1 MAALHR
7 PSSLRAAAATPHR
20 GVVEAATL
28 LSLYGVYEI
37 VRGRGNTTVAAARA
51 HTDDIV
57 TLERHAHVFGELGVQ
72 HAVHAL
78 PAFPALLGAAYLLLH
93 FVGTTSFIAWT
104 YRRRREHFPFV
115 RNTLIGATA
124 LALVGYVV
132 FPAAP
137 PRLAALGFSD
147 TVSSGAHV
155 NLSSNLLGSLYNPF
169 AAVPSLHFGYALLVG
184 VGMATLARRRVV
196 RIAGAIYPLVMLF
209 VIVATGNHFF
219 FDAAAGA
226 IVVLTAALVARMLS
240 VRAERVARRPAYSS
254 IVAPC

>member
-1 MAALHR
+1 
-7 PSSLRAAAATPHR
+7 
-20 GVVEAATL
+20 VVEAATL
-28 LSLYGVYEI
+28 LSLYGVYEL
-37 VRGRGNTTVAAARA
+37 VRGRGDTTLGAARA
-51 HTDDIV
+51 HTHDIV
-57 TLERHAHVFGELGVQ
+57 ALERHAHVFGERAVQ
-72 HAVHAL
+72 HAVHGL
-78 PAFPALLGAAYLLLH
+78 PAVPTLLGAAYLLLH
-93 FVGTTSFIAWT
+93 FVGTTSFIVWT
-104 YRRRREHFPFV
+104 YRRRREQFPFI

-137 PRLAALGFSD
+137 PRLSALGFSD

-169 AAVPSLHFGYALLVG
+169 AAVPSLHFGYALVVG
-184 VGMATLARRRVV
+184 VGVATLARRRAV
-196 RIAGAIYPLVMLF
+196 RIAGAFYPLVMLF

-226 IVVLTAALVARMLS
+226 MVVAIAALVARTLGR
-240 VRAERVARRPAYSS
+240 RADRVVSRRTYTS